1 MPLIREFKSIPT
13 VTFKKPLRA
22 IFSGSSESG
31 KTYLIGQILKNQRQI
46 FGEDFASVKYF
57 FPEFLDE
64 APVNFHEEVDI
75 SYQQGPPTKED
86 ILSIPKNSLVILDDM
101 ADFAV
106 KSALISQIFKVISG
120 KNNLSIILVTQN
132 YFIQGKFSR
141 EIRNSCNYVAL
152 FRNCAD
158 ASLNK
163 RVATAFGL
171 KDAYLAAE
179 KDVYQTQ
186 VYPYF
191 FIDQTQRAQLSNY
204 RLYTQILGQFK
215 IAYSTEGMRGYI
227 LSEKDLLSAF
237 RIVEEKKLSVLVVNK
252 NENQKRPLS
261 EPATGS
267 KDKRKKKR
275 HRVETNEK
283 TDFNYQQF
291 E

>member
-1 MPLIREFKSIPT
+1 MPYLRDLKIIED
-13 VTFKKPLRA
+13 VDFKKPMRA

-31 KTYLIGQILKNQRQI
+31 KTSLIGKILASQTKL
-46 FGEDFASVKYF
+46 FGDKFDSVKYF
-57 FPEFLDE
+57 YPDFLDE
-64 APVNFHEEVDI
+64 PPVNFHEEIDI
-75 SYQQGPPTKED
+75 SYQQGPPAKED
-86 ILSIPKNSLVILDDM
+86 ILSLPSNSLIILDDM

-120 KNNLSIILVTQN
+120 KNNLSVILVTQN
-132 YFIQGKFSR
+132 YFIQGKYSR

-179 KDVYQTQ
+179 KDVYQTK

-215 IAYSTEGMRGYI
+215 IAYSTLGMRGYI

-237 RIVEEKKLSVLVVNK
+237 RIVEEKKLSVLVINK
-252 NENQKRPLS
+252 NENSKR
-261 EPATGS
+261 TIS
-267 KDKRKKKR
+267 KSTTSSKEKRKRKHIR
-275 HRVETNEK
+275 AETGEK
-283 TDFNYQQF
+283 SELNYEKF

>member
-1 MPLIREFKSIPT
+1 MPLLRELKSIPS

-31 KTYLIGQILKNQRQI
+31 KTYLIGEILKNQHEI
-46 FGEDFASVKYF
+46 FGEEFSTVKYF

-64 APVNFHEEVDI
+64 APVNFHEEIDI
-75 SYQQGPPTKED
+75 SYQQGPPVKED
-86 ILSIPKNSLVILDDM
+86 ILSLPKNALIILDDM
-101 ADFAV
+101 ADFCV

-120 KNNLSIILVTQN
+120 KNNLSVIIVTQN
-132 YFIQGKFSR
+132 YFIQGTFSR

-152 FRNCAD
+152 FRNCSD

-171 KDAYLAAE
+171 KGAYLAAE
-179 KDVYQTQ
+179 KDVYQTE

-191 FIDQTQRAQLSNY
+191 FIDQTQRAQLSNF

-215 IAYSTEGMRGYI
+215 IAYNTEGMRGYI

-237 RIVEEKKLSVLVVNK
+237 RIVEEKKLSVLVINR
-252 NENQKRPLS
+252 NENTKRS
-261 EPATGS
+261 ISKSTSGS

-275 HRVETNEK
+275 RVETSEK
-283 TDFNYQQF
+283 SEFNYEKF